1 MKKTNETDNRTYV
14 TPEVDEILIKSGNVI
29 MTSPGGGGTGE
40 TGSEDGDA

>member
-29 MTSPGGGGTGE
+29 MTSPGGGGNEGNE
-40 TGSEDGDA
+40 PGSGF